1 MVNLYNYI
9 IKNRMFRKIKADDLL
24 FAEYRCLVEE
34 DRGEVWSHNNYF
46 AFGLSGKKLWKTI
59 NGKYFVQQGE
69 LLFVK
74 KGANAV
80 YQYFDEEFLALII
93 FIPDYFIKSV
103 IEKHKPDFYKLKSI
117 KEQDSIITI
126 ETDEVLDSYFQS
138 LLSYFANENPIS
150 KSLLKLKIEE
160 LIISLISN
168 KNNSSLV
175 NYFNEIH
182 QSNKISVREIMEAN
196 YCNNLNLEE
205 YAKLCARSLST
216 FKRDFF
222 NIYKKTPGK
231 WLIEKRL
238 AHSKYLMKSTKKSI
252 EEIIFDSGFK
262 NRSHFIRAFK
272 NKYGITPNKFRSS
285 RQPLRRVI

>member
-1 MVNLYNYI
+1 M
-9 IKNRMFRKIKADDLL
+9 KADDLL
-24 FAEYRCLVEE
+24 FAEYKCLVDE
-34 DRGEVWSHNNYF
+34 DRGEVWSHTNYF

-59 NGKYFVQQGE
+59 NGKYFVQPGE

-93 FIPDYFIKSV
+93 FIPDDFVKSV
-103 IEKHKPDFYKLKSI
+103 FEKHKPDLYKLKST
-117 KEQDSIITI
+117 KEQDSIISI

-138 LLSYFANENPIS
+138 LLSYFAKEKPIS

-160 LIISLISN
+160 LLVSLVTNHSDPLLINSFKEICDSN
-168 KNNSSLV
+168 KVS
-175 NYFNEIH
+175 I
-182 QSNKISVREIMEAN
+182 KEIMEAN
-196 YCNNLNLEE
+196 YCNNLTLEE

-231 WLIEKRL
+231 WLTEKRL
-238 AHSKYLMKSTKKSI
+238 ANSRYLMQNTKKNI
-252 EEIIFDSGFK
+252 DEIIFNSGFK
-262 NRSHFIRAFK
+262 NRSHFIKTFK
-272 NKYGITPNKFRSS
+272 NKYGTTPLKFKSS
-285 RQPLRRVI
+285 RQPLRKVI